1 MPKDT
6 QLLSREKWLEEIT
19 SWEIQGVQGIT
30 DLNFTEQE
38 INEIYAPIIQKLLN
52 LLLIN

>member
-6 QLLSREKWLEEIT
+6 QLLNREKWLEEIS

-38 INEIYAPIIQKLLN
+38 INEIYAPIIQN
-52 LLLIN
+52 Y